1 MRAYKVWLRLSIV
14 LASTQ
19 PTVVLLYDHVMS
31 GRVCINT
38 AYPSVLLHDHTGPGR
53 SLFDVVL

>member
-1 MRAYKVWLRLSIV
+1 VH
-14 LASTQ
+14 ASTQ